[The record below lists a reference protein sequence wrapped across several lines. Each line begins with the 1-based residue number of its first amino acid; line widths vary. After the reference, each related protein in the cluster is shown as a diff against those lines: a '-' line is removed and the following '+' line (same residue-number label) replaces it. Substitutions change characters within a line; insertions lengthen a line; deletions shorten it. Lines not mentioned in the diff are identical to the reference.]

1 MPYIVTNSDGSL
13 TVNVADSV
21 VDTST
26 YSLALIGRNV
36 SNYGQY
42 FAQNT
47 IRHLENFASATA
59 PSPSQRL
66 IGQIWFDK
74 TEQVLRVWDGSV
86 WKRNTGIV
94 LGPANQRP
102 STSLTGGGTAFFN
115 LTNNKLEVHNGT
127 DFREASYAGEVTSRY
142 SASGI
147 DNQPTA
153 YGTRIRNIFL
163 KDTDGISNPVLA
175 VCYVKSTSAGASDTA
190 SPNRGSTLINGQYE
204 TIMSLWSDREFIIDT
219 QEAALVDG
227 VTVTD
232 LAAELVSPNGIAG
245 QRAGRAA
252 GKILAGHNTRSEFET
267 TGVTSVNNLFATN
280 IGIDSDG
287 IETPVEQIVVDSL
300 SVKEGL
306 TVGLDVPVILGG
318 DLDVADELTVGG
330 NITTSTGVITT
341 ANLVVTANTV
351 LNGITNINGDIVVN
365 GVNSQTIGSSSELIE
380 DYYGANIEVQD
391 LNVSTAAD
399 ISVVN
404 AGSLNA
410 SGDTHLLGNLT
421 VVKQTFLNGP
431 TTISSLEVTGAT
443 ELNSTLTVEQAT
455 TLNEDLTLGLNKNI
469 ILQGTGYVQ
478 GSVDQVRINTKNDNV
493 NYHVAFATQVSGTT
507 EVNADNELRYN
518 PDSNELKSTNFTAT
532 GTMSS
537 VTLTDGT
544 MSLNSGAITGAVS
557 GSFTNTVAAGTFSDG
572 SATMSGGVF
581 SGVSATARYADLAE
595 IYVADQDYIPGT
607 VVKLGGSEEITQTTQ
622 EGDADVFGVISTDP
636 AYLMNSE
643 ASGSP
648 VAMTGR
654 VPVRV
659 IGPVSKGERLI
670 SSGVPGVAKGLGD
683 AEYDPRKVVG
693 RALGSNDT
701 DGEAVIEAVV
711 GVK

>member
-66 IGQIWFDK
+66 TGQIWFDK

-94 LGPANQRP
+94 LGTANQKP
-102 STSLTGGGTAFFN
+102 STSLTGGGTAFYN
-115 LTNNKLEVHNGT
+115 LTNNKLEIHNGT
-127 DFREASYAGEVTSRY
+127 DYREAGYAGEVTSRY

-147 DNQPTA
+147 DDQPTA
-153 YGTRIRNIFL
+153 YGSRIRNIFL

-175 VCYVKSTSAGASDTA
+175 VCYVKSTSAGSSDTS

-204 TIMSLWSDREFIIDT
+204 TIMSLWSDRNFILDATEPAI
-219 QEAALVDG
+219 VDG

-232 LAAELVSPNGIAG
+232 LVAELVSPGGIAG
-245 QRAGRAA
+245 ERSGRSAGQ
-252 GKILAGHNTRSEFET
+252 ILPGHNTRAEFET
-267 TGVTSVNNLFATN
+267 TGVTSVANLFAENVGSDLDPVTSAY
-280 IGIDSDG
+280 IDSL
-287 IETPVEQIVVDSL
+287 T
-300 SVKEGL
+300 VKGGL

-330 NITTSTGVITT
+330 DIVTSTGVVTA
-341 ANLVVTANTV
+341 ANLVVTANAMIGSPSIPAA
-351 LNGITNINGDIVVN
+351 LNIFGEINID
-365 GVNSQTIGSSSELIE
+365 GVNTQTLGSSTQLVE
-380 DYYGANIEVQD
+380 DYYGANIAVQD
-391 LNVSTAAD
+391 LNVSTSAD

-421 VVKQTFLNGP
+421 VAQQTNLTGP
-431 TTISSLEVTGAT
+431 TTISELDVTNST
-443 ELNSTLTVEQAT
+443 ELLSTLTVTGAT

-469 ILQGTGYVQ
+469 ILQGTGYVD
-478 GSVDQVRINTKNDNV
+478 GSVNQIRVNTKNDNV
-493 NYHVAFATQVSGTT
+493 TYHVPFTTEVAGTT
-507 EVNADNELRYN
+507 DVNADNELVYN
-518 PDSNELKSTNFTAT
+518 PSTNELKSTNLKATALVTTVTLESTTVNASGTVTAT
-532 GTMSS
+532 T
-537 VTLTDGT
+537 
-544 MSLNSGAITGAVS
+544 I
-557 GSFTNTVAAGTFSDG
+557 SDG
-572 SATMSGGVF
+572 SATMTGGVF
-581 SGVSATARYADLAE
+581 SGVSASARYADLAE
-595 IYVADQDYIPGT
+595 VYAADEQYIPGT
-607 VVKLGGSEEITQTTQ
+607 VVKLGGSEEITQTTD
-622 EGDADVFGVISTDP
+622 EDDSEVFGVISTDP

-643 ASGSP
+643 ATGLP

-659 IGPVSKGERLI
+659 VGKVSKGERLV
-670 SSGVPGVAKGLGD
+670 SSSVPGVAKGLGN
-683 AEYDPRKVVG
+683 AEYDSRTVVG
-693 RALGSNDT
+693 RALENKTD
-701 DGEAVIEAVV
+701 DGEAFVEAVI